1 MAKKIKVRPGKT
13 QSKAGFIVG
22 LMFCL
27 IGVFVIIPMAGP
39 FGLLWTGAAGWI
51 TYSHYRNGFTD
62 KPIADKVIE
71 IEDDGDSAT
80 VMSGMMRQSYEYE
93 EIKIETVEDRLK
105 KLQGLYQQELI
116 TKEEYENKKQEI
128 LDEI

>member
-1 MAKKIKVRPGKT
+1 MP
-13 QSKAGFIVG
+13 
-22 LMFCL
+22 
-27 IGVFVIIPMAGP
+27 
-39 FGLLWTGAAGWI
+39 
-51 TYSHYRNGFTD
+51 
-62 KPIADKVIE
+62 
-71 IEDDGDSAT
+71 
-80 VMSGMMRQSYEYE
+80 GMMRQSYEYE